1 MLLALEDEQ
10 EKENRREQKLKSIAE
25 PHEKKRFEKICAV
38 ERARAHARIQE
49 MTE

>member
-1 MLLALEDEQ
+1 MLVALEEEQ
-10 EKENRREQKLKSIAE
+10 AKENQREQKLKSITDPQE
-25 PHEKKRFEKICAV
+25 RKRLDKIYAV